1 MKNIKYP
8 LILGLAL
15 ATLALPS
22 FAQDSFN
29 SINLA
34 GTVVADNKTG
44 LSYSARGCITEISQV
59 AFKSGKA
66 TKDQVLIKLDDRAIT
81 LAVKSAMA
89 RVGDLEAAVDE
100 REFSIASAK
109 AEIVR
114 VEEELDFVG
123 REFERTHVLF
133 QRGLVNETTVEAAER
148 RKMDATFAVD
158 RAKEALERA
167 VSSKSRAYIALEIG
181 ELELL
186 ARKLDLDDL
195 TVKSPFDGLLLDF
208 APKIGECV
216 SQGLLAAQIS
226 TPDEKS
232 VETFV
237 FMDQLVNAKSVG
249 VVVGNPVN
257 VIRINGQ
264 ICPGIF
270 SLVGTEANLETQ
282 NVKITLE
289 LDASCAATM
298 LLNEAVS
305 IKTLPIS
312 E

>member
-1 MKNIKYP
+1 MKNFKFP
-8 LILGLAL
+8 LKLGLAL
-15 ATLALPS
+15 ATLALPA
-22 FAQDSFN
+22 FAQDSFS

-44 LSYSARGCITEISQV
+44 LSYGARGCITEISQV
-59 AFKSGKA
+59 ALKSGKA

-208 APKIGECV
+208 SPKIGDCV
-216 SQGLLAAQIS
+216 SQGLLAAQIY

-264 ICPGIF
+264 ICP
-270 SLVGTEANLETQ
+270 
-282 NVKITLE
+282 
-289 LDASCAATM
+289 
-298 LLNEAVS
+298 
-305 IKTLPIS
+305 
-312 E
+312 

>member
-1 MKNIKYP
+1 MKNFKFP
-8 LILGLAL
+8 LKLGLVL
-15 ATLALPS
+15 ATLALPA
-22 FAQDSFN
+22 FAQDSFS

-44 LSYSARGCITEISQV
+44 LSYGARGCITEISQV
-59 AFKSGKA
+59 ALKSGKA

-208 APKIGECV
+208 SPKIGDCV
-216 SQGLLAAQIS
+216 SQGLLAAQIY

-289 LDASCAATM
+289 LDVSCAATM

-305 IKTLPIS
+305 IKTLQIS

>member
-1 MKNIKYP
+1 MKNFKFP
-8 LILGLAL
+8 LKLGLAL
-15 ATLALPS
+15 ATLALPA
-22 FAQDSFN
+22 FAQDSFS

-44 LSYSARGCITEISQV
+44 LSYGARGCITEISQV
-59 AFKSGKA
+59 ALKSGKA

-208 APKIGECV
+208 SPKIGDCV
-216 SQGLLAAQIS
+216 SQGLLAAQIY

-289 LDASCAATM
+289 LDVSCAATM

>member
-1 MKNIKYP
+1 MKNFKFP
-8 LILGLAL
+8 LKLGLAL
-15 ATLALPS
+15 ATLALPA
-22 FAQDSFN
+22 FAQDSFS

-44 LSYSARGCITEISQV
+44 LSYGARGCITEISQV
-59 AFKSGKA
+59 ALKSGKA

-208 APKIGECV
+208 SPKIGDCV
-216 SQGLLAAQIS
+216 SQGLLAAQIY

-282 NVKITLE
+282 NVKITLL

>member
-1 MKNIKYP
+1 MKNFKFS
-8 LILGLAL
+8 LKAGLAL
-15 ATLALPS
+15 AILALPAS
-22 FAQDSFN
+22 AQEPFQ

-34 GTVVADNKTG
+34 GTVVSDNKTG
-44 LSYSARGCITEISQV
+44 LSYGARGCITEISQV
-59 AFKSGKA
+59 ALKTGKA
-66 TKDQVLIKLDDRAIT
+66 IKDQVLIKLDDRAIN

-100 REFSIASAK
+100 REFSIVSAK
-109 AEIVR
+109 AEIAR

-148 RKMDATFAVD
+148 RKMDANFAVD

-195 TVKSPFDGLLLDF
+195 IIKSPFDGLLLDF
-208 APKIGECV
+208 EPKIGDCV
-216 SQGLLAAQIS
+216 SQGLLAAQIY
-226 TPDEKS
+226 TPDKKS

-237 FMDQLVNAKSVG
+237 FMDQLVDAESVG
-249 VVVGNPVN
+249 VIVGNLVN

-270 SLVGTEANLETQ
+270 SLVSTEANLETQ
-282 NVKITLE
+282 NVKITIE
-289 LDASCAATM
+289 LDASCASTM

-305 IKTLPIS
+305 IKTLPS
-312 E
+312 NE